1 MLFRIDEYR
10 EPFKVTDAVPDTD
23 VLKMLGELRDRR
35 DRLDEA
41 IIALT
46 RLVPGAVEKP
56 RIRSKK
62 NRA

>member
-10 EPFKVTDAVPDTD
+10 EPCRITDAVPDRD
-23 VLKMLGELRDRR
+23 VLKMLDELRERR

-41 IIALT
+41 ILALT

-56 RIRSKK
+56 RTRSKK